1 MINFTVIQKPP
12 KVINKPSNITTD
24 IGLPVTLTCYVEGD
38 PNHYWVGWMSRHTVI
53 QAGEKH
59 SISTSPN
66 FKSANGTIYH
76 LTIHSVKEA
85 GKYECKVYAITGD
98 VQDQVAHHIIVND
111 HDGKNNEYIATY
123 NRLTNFIDF
132 TDGQTESSSLW
143 DILRKYFF

>member
-38 PNHYWVGWMSRHTVI
+38 PSHYWIGWMSRHTVI